1 MAKFK
6 GTNGD
11 DTLNGGAGDDLLVG
25 KGGNDYMFGYEG
37 NDFFKGGGGN
47 DYISG
52 ALGDDHMM
60 GGAGDDRMDG
70 GDGADHFKGGDGIDT
85 ADYSTSTSG
94 VTVYYH
100 SATATGAATGDT
112 FEQMENLIG
121 SAYDDNLQAAD
132 GGSSYGGFGND
143 ALYGAD
149 YGGTG
154 NAGTLRGDQGNDH
167 LYMGYGDT
175 NAWVQFGQGVDTIH
189 TFDEGS
195 DMLFIDLSEFGLG
208 TSLESTEITNS
219 NTASAF
225 GSNAQFIYEDD
236 ASRLWFDSNGN
247 GAGGLT
253 LIAQFS
259 GASID
264 NNNLGVDDF
273 HFQL

>member
-11 DTLNGGAGDDLLVG
+11 DTLNGGAGDDKLVG
-25 KGGNDYMFGYEG
+25 KGGNDYLFGYEG
-37 NDFFKGGGGN
+37 DDFFKGGTGN

-52 ALGDDHMM
+52 GSGDDRIM
-60 GGAGDDRMDG
+60 GGTGDDRMDG
-70 GDGADHFKGGDGIDT
+70 GEGADHFKGGDGIDT
-85 ADYSTSTSG
+85 ADYSTATSA

-112 FEQMENLIG
+112 FEQMENLVG
-121 SAYDDNLQAAD
+121 SAYNDFLQAAD
-132 GGSSYGGFGND
+132 GGMSFGGLGND
-143 ALYGAD
+143 SLYGAD
-149 YGGTG
+149 YSSTG
-154 NAGTLRGDQGNDH
+154 SAGTLRGDLGNDS
-167 LYMGYGDT
+167 LYMGFGNT
-175 NAWVQFGQGVDTIH
+175 RAWVQLGQGSDTIY
-189 TFDEGS
+189 TFDEGT

-208 TSLESTEITNS
+208 TSFDSNEIWNS
-219 NTASAF
+219 NTVTAT

-259 GASID
+259 GATID
-264 NNNLGVDDF
+264 NHNLGTDDF
-273 HFQL
+273 EFQL

>member
-11 DTLNGGAGDDLLVG
+11 DTLNAGGGDDMLVG
-25 KGGNDYMFGYEG
+25 KGGNDY
-37 NDFFKGGGGN
+37 
-47 DYISG
+47 ISG
-52 ALGDDHMM
+52 GLGDDHMM

-70 GDGADHFKGGDGIDT
+70 GDGADHFKGGEGIDT
-85 ADYSTSTSG
+85 ADYSTATSG

-132 GGSSYGGFGND
+132 GGMSFGGFGND

-154 NAGTLRGDQGNDH
+154 NAGTLRGDQGNDQ

-175 NAWVQFGQGVDTIH
+175 RAWVQLGQGADTIYS
-189 TFDEGS
+189 FDEGS
-195 DMLFIDLSEFGLG
+195 DLFFIDLSEFGLG
-208 TSLESTEITNS
+208 TSLESNEITNS
-219 NTASAF
+219 NTATAF

-236 ASRLWFDSNGN
+236 AARLWFDSNGSA
-247 GAGGLT
+247 AGGLS
-253 LIAQFS
+253 LVAQLS

-264 NNNLGVDDF
+264 NHNLGVDDF
-273 HFQL
+273 EFQL